1 MSAALPP
8 LVYAYLR
15 DVLFQAASPLVLTFG
30 PDFVLLGAAGDATRV
45 ALEPAAAAQALRT
58 LFVGM
63 DVAEPTVLP
72 FVELPGARHA
82 HVHLVPDGAMF
93 HLVLLDASEDLARLR
108 PTQQRAHDA
117 EILGHEKSR
126 ALRRLKQARA
136 ELESQRQVLVET
148 NTLKDALIATLSHE
162 FRSPLTAV
170 FGYVRLLESAGEQ
183 AQGRQLALRA
193 IRRAATHL
201 LALSD
206 NLLEWARDAAG
217 ADAVADYAPLDLN
230 RLGADV
236 RELFTG
242 SAADSGIVL
251 DVAVEK
257 PSGEAPLGDTL
268 WVRQIL
274 INLVGNALRHA
285 AASRIMVR
293 IGADGG
299 KLHLAVTDDG
309 KGVALDAQE
318 RIFDEFN
325 NGAGR
330 GPRGTGL
337 GLAIVR
343 RLARQMGGDALVES
357 TPGHGACF
365 SVSLPALP
373 AAPSTAVVPAARA
386 LRGGRALLADD
397 DPAQRELL
405 RMLLQDLGYAVYA
418 VGNANDAVAYA
429 LAHAP
434 DLAVIDARMPGL
446 SGNTAAFRLRSQ
458 GFQGRVVAVAAQP
471 GAAARDAALAA
482 GADAVCTRPV
492 DSIAFADAVLAGASS
507 RT

>member
-1 MSAALPP
+1 MSAAIPP
-8 LVYAYLR
+8 LVAAYLR
-15 DVLFQAASPLVLTFG
+15 DILIQAASPLVLTCSA
-30 PDFVLLGAAGDATRV
+30 DLTLRAAAGDATRIG
-45 ALEPAAAAQALRT
+45 LEPEAALAALRT
-58 LFVGM
+58 LFTGM
-63 DVAEPTVLP
+63 PTDEATVLP

-82 HVHLVPDGAMF
+82 HVHLLPDGELR
-93 HLVLLDASEDLARLR
+93 HLLLLDASEDLARTR

-117 EILGHEKSR
+117 EIAGHEKSR

-136 ELESQRQVLVET
+136 ELEAQRQALLET

-170 FGYVRLLESAGEQ
+170 FGHVHLLEKSGESPE
-183 AQGRQLALRA
+183 GRALALRS

-217 ADAVADYAPLDLN
+217 AGVLPDVVPVDLGRLASEVRDLYA
-230 RLGADV
+230 
-236 RELFTG
+236 G

-251 DVAVEK
+251 DIAAVIED
-257 PSGEAPLGDTL
+257 GGTPLGDPL
-268 WVRQIL
+268 RLRQIA
-274 INLVGNALRHA
+274 INLVANALRHA
-285 AASRIMVR
+285 AATRIEAR
-293 IGADGG
+293 LRARGGAVSVLVSDN
-299 KLHLAVTDDG
+299 G
-309 KGVALDAQE
+309 KGIPVDAQA
-318 RIFDEFN
+318 RIFEPFN
-325 NGAGR
+325 LGAGR

-343 RLARQMGGDALVES
+343 RLARQMGGTARVES
-357 TPGHGACF
+357 APGQGARFIVELPVQVLPTPG
-365 SVSLPALP
+365 
-373 AAPSTAVVPAARA
+373 AAPPPRPQ
-386 LRGGRALLADD
+386 RGGRALLADD

-405 RMLLQDLGYAVYA
+405 RMLLQELGYAVYE

-446 SGNTAAFRLRSQ
+446 SGNTAIFRLRSQ
-458 GFQGRVVAVAAQP
+458 GFAGRIVAVAAEP
-471 GAAARDAALAA
+471 GPTARKAAHDA

-492 DSIAFADAVLAGASS
+492 DSIAFADAVLG
-507 RT
+507 